1 MKGDGFGFGF
11 GAASFFTAESRSSR
25 REGSVQARTAQVG
38 SAMRR
43 PGVGLAS
50 GSSSQVSRPH
60 VLRTLRRR
68 WAGSASAWEEGEL
81 RAEVRSTVVSSE
93 PGMYVCYAPGSA
105 LCRRVAWAAHLP
117 DLPALL
123 CAVRDP

>member
-1 MKGDGFGFGF
+1 MKGDGFGFGFGF

-60 VLRTLRRR
+60 VLGTLRRR
-68 WAGSASAWEEGEL
+68 WAGSASAREEGEL
-81 RAEVRSTVVSSE
+81 RAEVQHGSE
-93 PGMYVCYAPGSA
+93 FRARHV
-105 LCRRVAWAAHLP
+105 R
-117 DLPALL
+117 LL
-123 CAVRDP
+123 CARLGALQARGLGSSPA